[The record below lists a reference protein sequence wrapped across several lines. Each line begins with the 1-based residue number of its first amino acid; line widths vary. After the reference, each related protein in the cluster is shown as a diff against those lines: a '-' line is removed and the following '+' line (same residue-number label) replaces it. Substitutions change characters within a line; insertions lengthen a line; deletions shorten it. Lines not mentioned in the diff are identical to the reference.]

1 MKFPKISKIK
11 VPKVLVN
18 LSTNKYVLYGV
29 AFLSLFSLIRHVM
42 MGHFNLAI
50 LFILIGYI
58 THFFSRN
65 MVVVLLVP
73 LLLVTLST
81 YTGIMQEGFDTL
93 ADQSTDNKLSSE
105 AGNPKE
111 GDNSLV
117 AAKDV
122 DAEGKMEIPDPP
134 IMPGTMHPD
143 IVAGKAPS
151 DEAFEVGRKKGGQTS
166 IAQPARI
173 DYGSTIEK
181 AYDDLNNVLGSEGI
195 QRLTQ
200 DTQKLMK
207 QQMELANAMKGMTP
221 LLDQAQS
228 MMKSLNMDKLDLNAL
243 AKQLGVNNAVAPPKN
258 ALIQKE

>member
-73 LLLVTLST
+73 LVLVSLST
-81 YTGIMQEGFDTL
+81 YTGMMKEGFDTL
-93 ADQSTDNKLSSE
+93 TDQSTGNKLASD
-105 AGNPKE
+105 AGNPEE

-117 AAKDV
+117 AEKDV
-122 DAEGKMEIPDPP
+122 DAEGKMEIPNPP
-134 IMPGTMHPD
+134 IIPGQT
-143 IVAGKAPS
+143 PS
-151 DEAFEVGRKKGGQTS
+151 TDGFEVGRKKGGQTS